1 MEKEPQIARL
11 AYIIYTSLENKNLEF
26 LSELT
31 DIPIEK
37 IQQWMKKFNW
47 EHRQVNLFQTPPIFR
62 STKPNNIIANFF
74 NQLINKIE
82 NSNDIIDNL
91 EIDEVLKLLGALSR
105 LLPIVNKIHSTHSDI
120 DLSQE
125 DEKFINNFTKN
136 PEALELAHKLLELI
150 NQ

>member
-47 EHRQVNLFQTPPIFR
+47 EHRQVNLFQTPAIFR

-125 DEKFINNFTKN
+125 DEKFINNFTKS
-136 PEALELAHKLLELI
+136 PEALKLAHKLLELI